1 MIQLSENWRLT
12 ADEVQFILQKK
23 NIRKQSDGGAEEV
36 WVNKYYYPTL
46 QMALLAYMTKQTRAK
61 GLNENVTPKTEESV
75 RINLTEEMLDCSM
88 VMALLCFKDK
98 KIMMAVLDE
107 SDIGDTPKW
116 KRWAEWLGYKG

>member
-1 MIQLSENWRLT
+1 MSDFDNYKDYILNKLDERTLLEQL
-12 ADEVQFILQKK
+12 
-23 NIRKQSDGGAEEV
+23 AEEASE
-36 WVNKYYYPTL
+36 L
-46 QMALLAYMTKQTRAK
+46 SQAALKLIRAK

-116 KRWAEWLGYKG
+116 KRWAERLGYKG

>member
-61 GLNENVTPKTEESV
+61 VRNYEPDELREIVNHIDGVYEKLAKLAGEWQKNIERGTENE
-75 RINLTEEMLDCSM
+75 
-88 VMALLCFKDK
+88 
-98 KIMMAVLDE
+98 
-107 SDIGDTPKW
+107 
-116 KRWAEWLGYKG
+116 